1 MIDFKGLTV
10 LYAEDDET
18 TRVSMCRI
26 LDRFFGNTVDVE
38 DGEIGLNKYKTML
51 HDGIPPDLIISDINM
66 PNKNGLE
73 MIKGIRELNKEVPVV
88 LLTAHSEA
96 NYLLEA
102 ISLHIS
108 EYVIKPMNMTVLFE
122 KLQSAYLP
130 IYQKKLLEVK
140 NLELAQLNEKI
151 KETAKKELAEM
162 KEKLIGNDYVDD
174 VDDDIDFGE
183 LIDNIKLGNN

>member
-51 HDGIPPDLIISDINM
+51 NDGTPPDIIISDINM

-73 MIKGIRELNKEVPVV
+73 MIKEIRELDKGVPVV

-108 EYVIKPMNMTVLFE
+108 EYVIKPMNMTVLFD

-151 KETAKKELAEM
+151 KETA
-162 KEKLIGNDYVDD
+162 
-174 VDDDIDFGE
+174 
-183 LIDNIKLGNN
+183 